1 MILSIFPALRG
12 LVGGFAA
19 QKPLSVPLLATKVQ
33 GVPDKT
39 TIN

>member
-1 MILSIFPALRG
+1 V

-33 GVPDKT
+33 GVPDKN